1 MTVRNDARG
10 RYELEVD
17 GQLAQ
22 LVFRMNGE
30 RLVLV
35 HTEVPDALEGQ
46 GVGSRLVRAAVD
58 DARDRNLIIVPV
70 CPFARAWLERH
81 PDVAATVRIDWPKAE
96 SKDESKDA

>member
-1 MTVRNDARG
+1 VSDVTRNDAQN

-17 GQLAQ
+17 GELAQ
-22 LVFRMNGE
+22 LIYRLNGE

-35 HTEVPDALEGQ
+35 HTEVPDALAGT

-58 DARDRNLIIVPV
+58 DARESNLMVVPL

-81 PDVAATVRIDWPKAE
+81 PDVAATVRIDWTT
-96 SKDESKDA
+96 S

>member
-70 CPFARAWLERH
+70 CPFARAWLDRH
-81 PDVAATVRIDWPKAE
+81 PDVAATVRIDWPK
-96 SKDESKDA
+96 DESTDA